1 MQDSRTR
8 GGGIAVPVAAA
19 VLGVVLVLIAEFLLD
34 GLADESEVW
43 HWFQHGLFFVGGVAV
58 GTGGV
63 LMWAT
68 GR

>member
-1 MQDSRTR
+1 M
-8 GGGIAVPVAAA
+8 
-19 VLGVVLVLIAEFLLD
+19 LIAEFLLD